1 MEKMKELTL
10 YLVTGRYDFSD
21 EEFLNIIETACQN
34 GVTMV
39 QLREK
44 DITTNRF
51 YELAVAVKQ
60 ITDYHDIPLI
70 INDRVDICLAVDAA
84 GVHIGD
90 DEMPVK
96 VVRSLIG
103 NEKILGVS
111 AKSIERGK
119 KAEKDGADYLG
130 VGAIFPTETKKDPD
144 RTTIETLNNIAE
156 AVNIPIVAI
165 GGIKESNIETF
176 KHTAISGV
184 AVVSEVMLAEQVS
197 PKVQKLKKVVEQI
210 LEGRE

>member
-1 MEKMKELTL
+1 MKELTL

-34 GVTMV
+34 GITMV

-130 VGAIFPTETKKDPD
+130 VGAIFPTETKIDPD

>member
-1 MEKMKELTL
+1 MGKMKELTL

-44 DITTNRF
+44 AITTNRF

-130 VGAIFPTETKKDPD
+130 VGAIFPTETKIDPD

-165 GGIKESNIETF
+165 GGIKESNIENF